1 MEWFT
6 VSEVSEKLNIPAETI
21 RRYITRHQMHLYVR
35 KGHKS
40 YQIAEISISTLHEIR
55 SLYGEGKQADE
66 IDRVL
71 AGGNRPT
78 IVDVKDVAAVSHEN
92 VDLTVKAL
100 DDKLNAIAN
109 MLMNIDERLKEHEA
123 FRSDVKGELT
133 EVHKQV
139 EMINKEV
146 AAANE
151 SMSEN
156 ISTLRDDMNVK
167 LDHVLSRVETYKK
180 QQNWFSRLFK
190 S

>member
-6 VSEVSEKLNIPAETI
+6 VSEVSEKVNIPAETI
-21 RRYITRHQMHLYVR
+21 RRYITRHQMHVYVR

-40 YQIAEISISTLHEIR
+40 YQIAEMSIATLHEIR
-55 SLYGEGKQADE
+55 RLYGEGKQADE

-78 IVDVKDVAAVSHEN
+78 IVEVKDVAASHEHG
-92 VDLTVKAL
+92 DLTVKAL

-109 MLMNIDERLKEHEA
+109 MLMSIDERLKDHEQ
-123 FRSDVKGELT
+123 FRSEVKDELK
-133 EVHKQV
+133 EVHNQV
-139 EMINKEV
+139 ESMNKEV
-146 AAANE
+146 AAA
-151 SMSEN
+151 SVAFQEN
-156 ISTLRDDMNVK
+156 LQLVREDVNHKMDQ
-167 LDHVLSRVETYKK
+167 VLSRVETYKK